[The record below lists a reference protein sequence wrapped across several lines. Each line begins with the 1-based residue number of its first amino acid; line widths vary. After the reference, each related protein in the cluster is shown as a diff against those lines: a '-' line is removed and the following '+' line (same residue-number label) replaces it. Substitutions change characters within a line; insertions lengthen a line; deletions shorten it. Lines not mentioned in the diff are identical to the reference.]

1 MAIPRRG
8 IQDIRTLTGKVRK
21 ATIPHEAYLR
31 ISHIEMEKA
40 RKTLESEKARQ
51 LMADIAARLAEIEA
65 EKRPCCRGCGIEA
78 VTPPRY
84 APGRPRRS
92 AALKL
97 DINGKKRGCRCLLSR
112 LWKNCGP
119 CAR

>member
-1 MAIPRRG
+1 MGIPRRG

-40 RKTLESEKARQ
+40 RKTQESEKAWQ

-65 EKRPCCRGCGIEA
+65 EKENLLQAVGERGGQATPTRPG
-78 VTPPRY
+78 PPRHTGGFKIKY
-84 APGRPRRS
+84 
-92 AALKL
+92 
-97 DINGKKRGCRCLLSR
+97 
-112 LWKNCGP
+112 
-119 CAR
+119 

>member
-40 RKTLESEKARQ
+40 RKTQESEKARQ
-51 LMADIAARLAEIEA
+51 LMADIAARLLEIEA
-65 EKRPCCRGCGIEA
+65 EKENLLQTMGERGGKPAPARIG
-78 VTPPRY
+78 PPRSNSGFKIKY
-84 APGRPRRS
+84 
-92 AALKL
+92 
-97 DINGKKRGCRCLLSR
+97 
-112 LWKNCGP
+112 
-119 CAR
+119 

>member
-1 MAIPRRG
+1 MTIPRRG

-21 ATIPHEAYLR
+21 LTIPHEAYLR

-65 EKRPCCRGCGIEA
+65 EKVSLLQSLAAGGGK
-78 VTPPRY
+78 VTLGRIGPPRHTGGFKIKY
-84 APGRPRRS
+84 
-92 AALKL
+92 
-97 DINGKKRGCRCLLSR
+97 
-112 LWKNCGP
+112 
-119 CAR
+119 

>member
-1 MAIPRRG
+1 MGIPRRG

-40 RKTLESEKARQ
+40 RKTQESEKARQ

-65 EKRPCCRGCGIEA
+65 EKENLLQTMGERGGQA
-78 VTPPRY
+78 TPTRTGLPRHTGGFKIKY
-84 APGRPRRS
+84 
-92 AALKL
+92 
-97 DINGKKRGCRCLLSR
+97 
-112 LWKNCGP
+112 
-119 CAR
+119 

>member
-65 EKRPCCRGCGIEA
+65 EKASLLQSLAERGGKA
-78 VTPPRY
+78 LLGQTGPPRHTGGFKIKY
-84 APGRPRRS
+84 
-92 AALKL
+92 
-97 DINGKKRGCRCLLSR
+97 
-112 LWKNCGP
+112 
-119 CAR
+119 